1 MRMQQEILRIWE
13 AERTTV
19 VLVTHDIE
27 EAVYLADR
35 IIIMSPQLGTIRNI
49 LTVRLPRPRDRTD
62 REFVRLRKSV
72 HDEFFAP
79 GAVALV
85 ADNA

>member
-1 MRMQQEILRIWE
+1 MQQELLRIWE

-35 IIIMSPQLGTIRNI
+35 VVIMSPHPGTIKKI
-49 LTVRLPRPRDRTD
+49 LPVDLQRPRERTSE
-62 REFVRLRKSV
+62 EFLGVRKSV
-72 HDEFFAP
+72 HEEFFARE
-79 GAVALV
+79 
-85 ADNA
+85 

>member
-1 MRMQQEILRIWE
+1 MQQEILRIWA

-35 IIIMSPQLGTIRNI
+35 VVIMSPQPGTIRNI
-49 LTVRLPRPRDRTD
+49 LPVRLPRPRDRTD
-62 REFVRLRKSV
+62 REFVRLRKLV
-72 HDEFFAP
+72 HDE
-79 GAVALV
+79 LV
-85 ADNA
+85 RPVR